1 MTILSENVEKKRAS
15 WSWNQIPSLPVGNHL
30 AHTNPGPHTA
40 ERPFPWADPEGAPQ
54 VRRQERVPSAQG
66 SSRLSSDSERLRV
79 PPPFLPLSGGEPSP
93 PRRTRERRPQ
103 TGLQAAACSAPLS
116 LHPASQQQQK
126 HGLLVE
132 VRDSEPLP
140 EKAASPKHPDTGHRP
155 ERASKPPERHTTPTA
170 HGVDVTQASPS
181 ELRV

>member
-1 MTILSENVEKKRAS
+1 MLT
-15 WSWNQIPSLPVGNHL
+15 QIPDPTLQNAPSPGQSRRGRPKSAGRRGLRRLRGAVGC
-30 AHTNPGPHTA
+30 
-40 ERPFPWADPEGAPQ
+40 RPTQ
-54 VRRQERVPSAQG
+54 
-66 SSRLSSDSERLRV
+66 SDSECPRSC
-79 PPPFLPLSGGEPSP
+79 PSGGEPSP

-126 HGLLVE
+126 HGLLSE
-132 VRDSEPLP
+132 ARDSEPLP

-155 ERASKPPERHTTPTA
+155 ERASKTPERPTTPTA